1 MFNIPIQTTQDVLFL
16 GLTAAA
22 LLTAIFL
29 SWALY
34 YLILNL
40 RDVHAVTHDVRTR
53 VEKFWEVIELAREKL
68 QVGGAVFS
76 LAARGIQEMAEH
88 LKTWNTNSAKK
99 NTRKKKTVDN
109 NQ

>member
-1 MFNIPIQTTQDVLFL
+1 MLNIPIENTLDVLHL
-16 GLTAAA
+16 SLALAA
-22 LLTAIFL
+22 LLVAIFT

-53 VEKFWEVIELAREKL
+53 VEKFWEVIELLREKL

-88 LKTWNTNSAKK
+88 LKQWNANAGKK
-99 NTRKKKTVDN
+99 TTRKKKADSE
-109 NQ
+109 

>member
-16 GLTAAA
+16 ALAVAA
-22 LLTAIFL
+22 LLVAAFI

-40 RDVHAVTHDVRTR
+40 RDVHAVTHDVRTK

-88 LKTWNTNSAKK
+88 LKGWKENAGKKSA
-99 NTRKKKTVDN
+99 RKKKTDSE
-109 NQ
+109 

>member
-16 GLTAAA
+16 ALAAAA
-22 LLTAIFL
+22 LLVAIFA

-40 RDVHAVTHDVRTR
+40 RDVHAVTHDVRQR
-53 VEKFWEVIELAREKL
+53 VEKFWEVIELLREKL

-88 LKTWNTNSAKK
+88 ARQWNEQN
-99 NTRKKKTVDN
+99 NRKY
-109 NQ
+109 